1 MKKITTIVA
10 IFALAFTGLVQNLSA
25 QESNLTAFLTFSI
38 PNQVTSTIDN
48 DASTIEVVMPQG
60 SSLTALIPTFT
71 VSEGAT
77 VSSTLLGQVT
87 STVTEIDFTNDV
99 TLTVINGEATR
110 DWVISVSIES
120 SIADKA
126 SFDVNVY
133 PNPASEYIYVDNAY
147 NTTIA
152 VYNIIGNL
160 VTVVNSNQDKYEL
173 DLSTYASGT
182 YLVRVQKADQIVT
195 KKISIVK

>member
-10 IFALAFTGLVQNLSA
+10 IFALAFSGLVQNLSA
-25 QESNLTAFLTFSI
+25 QESNLTAFLSFSL

-48 DASTIEVVMPQG
+48 DASTIDVVMPAG
-60 SSLTALIPTFT
+60 SSLSALIPTFT

-99 TLTVINGEATR
+99 TLKVINGTANR

-126 SFDVNVY
+126 SFNVNVY
-133 PNPASEYIYVDNAY
+133 PNPASDYIFVDNAY
-147 NTTIA
+147 NTTIS

-160 VTVVNSNQDKYEL
+160 VTVVNSTQDKYEL
-173 DLSTYASGT
+173 DLSTYATGT
-182 YLVRVQKADQIVT
+182 YLVRVQKADQIIT